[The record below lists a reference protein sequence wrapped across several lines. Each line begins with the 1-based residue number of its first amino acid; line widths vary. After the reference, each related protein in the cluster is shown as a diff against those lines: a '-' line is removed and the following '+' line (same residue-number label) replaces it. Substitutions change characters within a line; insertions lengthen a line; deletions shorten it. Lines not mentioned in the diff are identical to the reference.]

1 VVSLDMTR
9 NARGFTLIELL
20 VVMAVI
26 GLLLS
31 VAAPRYMHQV
41 DHSRDV
47 VLRHNLDGLR
57 QAIDQF
63 YSDKGRY
70 PKALQELV
78 DMRYLRSVPV
88 DPITERNDTWIMVP
102 PAGDPGPAWFDV
114 RSGARGAGDDGTSYA
129 TW

>member
-1 VVSLDMTR
+1 MQRKV
-9 NARGFTLIELL
+9 RGFTLIELL

-31 VAAPRYMHQV
+31 IAAPRYVHQV
-41 DHSRDV
+41 DRSRDV

-63 YSDKGRY
+63 HTDKGTY

-78 DMRYLRSVPV
+78 DAQYLRAVPT
-88 DPITERNDTWIMVP
+88 DPITERADTWIMVL
-102 PAGDPGPAWFDV
+102 PAGNPGPAWFDV
-114 RSGARGAGDDGTSYA
+114 RSGARGAGGDGTMYA